1 MKSKKPGFTSVD
13 EYIAAFPERTK
24 KALEEVRTIINSV
37 VPDALENI
45 SYEMA
50 AFKVNGKNFIGLA
63 GWKKHI
69 SIYPIPAGSDAFN
82 KAISKYVSGKGT
94 MKFPLDQ
101 PLPLKL
107 IERAVKYQLAD
118 HLKNTR
124 YT

>member
-1 MKSKKPGFTSVD
+1 MKSKKPNVTSVD
-13 EYIAAFPERTK
+13 EYFAAFPEETQ
-24 KALEEVRTIINSV
+24 KALEQVRTIIRSI
-37 VPDALENI
+37 VPDARENM

-69 SIYPIPAGSDAFN
+69 SIYPIPSGTDAFN
-82 KAISKYVSGKGT
+82 KAIAKYASGKGT

-107 IERAVKYQLAD
+107 IERAVEYRLAD
-118 HLKNTR
+118 HRKNTA
-124 YT
+124 